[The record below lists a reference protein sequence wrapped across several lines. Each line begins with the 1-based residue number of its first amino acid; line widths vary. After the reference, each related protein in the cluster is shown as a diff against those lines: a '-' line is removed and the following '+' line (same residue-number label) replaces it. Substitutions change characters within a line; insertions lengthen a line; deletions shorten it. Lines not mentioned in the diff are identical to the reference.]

1 MQRSFPLG
9 RRVMAW
15 VLLGGSTLPLASC
28 KRAPTE
34 ALTVNDL
41 SLKLPRTVG
50 AWTQSGGPKFVG
62 PEDIFNYMDGG
73 GELYLGYGFK
83 RLEVQRY
90 SSADQGEILV
100 EFYWME
106 TSDDAYGLHSLDWGG
121 ESIVLPSSTSAS
133 SSPTTPDGPR
143 ALYGAGL
150 LRLWSGNLFAR
161 IMADRETNAS
171 KSAVQALGQAI
182 AAGRSTPPRPQ
193 LIQALPASVG
203 SRFFLRQD
211 RVSFLRSHL
220 VLNSVYFL
228 SSDNLL
234 DLTPE
239 CELATTTYNQGAGKA
254 AGNSKPARLMLVRY
268 ANEEVAARALQHFQ
282 QTYLPDKLKGPKVSL
297 IGNNGVVAIEDGWLG
312 FARSG
317 RSLVLVFESPD
328 EASARLF
335 LSDSTRILAKLEPS
349 HE

>member
-1 MQRSFPLG
+1 MPRSFPLA

-15 VLLGGSTLPLASC
+15 VLLGVSTFSLASC

-50 AWTQSGGPKFVG
+50 AWTQSGGSKFVG

-73 GELYLGYGFK
+73 GELYLGYRFK

-106 TSDDAYGLHSLDWGG
+106 ASDDAYGLLSLDWGG
-121 ESIVLPSSTSAS
+121 ESILLPSSTSAS
-133 SSPTTPDGPR
+133 SSPIPDGPR

-182 AAGRSTPPRPQ
+182 AAGRSTPSRPQ
-193 LIQALPASVG
+193 LLQALPASVG
-203 SRFFLRQD
+203 SRFFSAPGSYLFPSLPPGSQLRLLSQFGQ
-211 RVSFLRSHL
+211 SSRSDAGMRTRHYYL
-220 VLNSVYFL
+220 QSGGRQSRRQYQTRA
-228 SSDNLL
+228 SDVGPLCERRSGGQSTAAFPA
-234 DLTPE
+234 DL
-239 CELATTTYNQGAGKA
+239 
-254 AGNSKPARLMLVRY
+254 PARQVKGTQAFSHWRQRSSCYRRRMVGVCPLG
-268 ANEEVAARALQHFQ
+268 Q
-282 QTYLPDKLKGPKVSL
+282 QPGPR
-297 IGNNGVVAIEDGWLG
+297 IRITR
-312 FARSG
+312 RSVG
-317 RSLVLVFESPD
+317 
-328 EASARLF
+328 SAVP
-335 LSDSTRILAKLEPS
+335 K
-349 HE
+349 